1 MNNSLEI
8 KLEKIKKLNYK
19 PKDFIIADAKDA
31 DMAMGIIT
39 PGPERDNRGKILKTY
54 KKLNDYKKAMVSMSK
69 SNLIDIMLMSAS
81 IGEELIKK
89 KIFNNSK
96 VTPAIRMN
104 DTSDIWLMRNGNY
117 RSTNP
122 RPFRSARLD
131 SVSKFAKLG
140 LFSMTF
146 SRNVDF
152 DLSMLNAY
160 RDFRIEATNYKFKH
174 FLEVFNPPIN
184 IGLKP
189 KELGDY
195 INDCIIKAIAGQ
207 TKDERPLF
215 LKIAYNGPKAM
226 EDLATYDPANL
237 IVGILG
243 GSKGTTR
250 DCFELIKK
258 ASKYGA
264 KVALFG
270 RKINLS
276 ESPVSL
282 VKIMRTVIEE
292 NLKTDEA
299 VKLYHDVLKQK
310 NLIPDRPLKKDL
322 QITDPILQL

>member
-1 MNNSLEI
+1 MNKSLEI

-39 PGPERDNRGKILKTY
+39 PGPERDERGKILKTY

-69 SNLIDIMLMSAS
+69 SNHIDIMLMSAS
-81 IGEELIKK
+81 VGEDLIKK

-131 SVSKFAKLG
+131 SVSKFAILG

-146 SRNVDF
+146 SKNVDF

-250 DCFELIKK
+250 DCFELINK

-282 VKIMRTVIEE
+282 VKIMRAVIEE
-292 NLKTDEA
+292 NLKTDDA
-299 VKLYHDVLKQK
+299 VKLYHDELKQK

-322 QITDPILQL
+322 QITDTILKL

>member
-1 MNNSLEI
+1 MNKSLEI

-39 PGPERDNRGKILKTY
+39 PGPERDERGKILKTY

-81 IGEELIKK
+81 VGEDLIKK

-131 SVSKFAKLG
+131 SVSKFANLG

-146 SRNVDF
+146 SKNVDF
-152 DLSMLNAY
+152 DLSMLNSY

-270 RKINLS
+270 RKINLL

-282 VKIMRTVIEE
+282 VKIMRAVIEE
-292 NLKTDEA
+292 DLKTDEA
-299 VKLYHDVLKQK
+299 VKLYHDELSQK
-310 NLIPDRPLKKDL
+310 NLTPDRSLKKDL
-322 QITDPILQL
+322 QITDPILKL

>member
-1 MNNSLEI
+1 MNKSLEI

-39 PGPERDNRGKILKTY
+39 PGPERDERGKILKTY

-81 IGEELIKK
+81 VGEDLIK

-131 SVSKFAKLG
+131 SVSKFANLG

-146 SRNVDF
+146 SKNVDF

-226 EDLATYDPANL
+226 EDLATYDPTNL

-250 DCFELIKK
+250 DCFELINK

-282 VKIMRTVIEE
+282 VKIMRAVIEE

-299 VKLYHDVLKQK
+299 VKLYHDELKQK

-322 QITDPILQL
+322 QITDPILKL

>member
-1 MNNSLEI
+1 MNKSLEI

-39 PGPERDNRGKILKTY
+39 PGLERDERGKILKTY

-81 IGEELIKK
+81 VGEDLIKK
-89 KIFNNSK
+89 KIFKNSK

-122 RPFRSARLD
+122 RPFRSARLN
-131 SVSKFAKLG
+131 SVSKFANLG

-146 SRNVDF
+146 SKNVDF

-207 TKDERPLF
+207 TKNERPLF

-276 ESPVSL
+276 ESPLSL

-299 VKLYHDVLKQK
+299 VKLYHDELKQK

-322 QITDPILQL
+322 QITDPILKL

>member
-1 MNNSLEI
+1 MNKSLEI

-39 PGPERDNRGKILKTY
+39 PGPERDERGKILKTY

-81 IGEELIKK
+81 VGEDLIKK
-89 KIFNNSK
+89 KIFKNSK

-122 RPFRSARLD
+122 RPFRSARLN
-131 SVSKFAKLG
+131 SVSKFANLG

-146 SRNVDF
+146 SKNVDF

-226 EDLATYDPANL
+226 EDLATYDPTNL

-250 DCFELIKK
+250 DCFELINK

-276 ESPVSL
+276 ESPKSL
-282 VKIMRTVIEE
+282 VKIMRAVIEE

-299 VKLYHDVLKQK
+299 VKVYHDELKQK
-310 NLIPDRPLKKDL
+310 NLVPDRSLKKDL
-322 QITDPILQL
+322 EITDPILKL

>member
-1 MNNSLEI
+1 MNKSLEI
-8 KLEKIKKLNYK
+8 KLEKIKKQNYK

-299 VKLYHDVLKQK
+299 VKLYHDELKQK

-322 QITDPILQL
+322 QITDPILKL

>member
-1 MNNSLEI
+1 MNKTLEI

-39 PGPERDNRGKILKTY
+39 PGPERDERGKILKTY

-81 IGEELIKK
+81 VGEDLITK

-117 RSTNP
+117 RSSNP

-131 SVSKFAKLG
+131 SVSKFANLG

-146 SRNVDF
+146 SKNVDF

-226 EDLATYDPANL
+226 EDLATYDPSNL

-243 GSKGTTR
+243 GSRGTTR
-250 DCFELIKK
+250 DCFELINK

-276 ESPVSL
+276 ESPKSL
-282 VKIMRTVIEE
+282 VKIMRAVIEE
-292 NLKTDEA
+292 NIKTDEA
-299 VKLYHDVLKQK
+299 VKVYHDELKQK
-310 NLIPDRPLKKDL
+310 NLIPDRSLKKDL
-322 QITDPILQL
+322 QITDPILKL